1 MESNKEIFL
10 VFEKIKND
18 ILLTRKKIF
27 ENANSELLALYFEL
41 ENI

>member
-10 VFEKIKND
+10 VFEQIKKD

-27 ENANSELLALYFEL
+27 ENANSEMYFNE
-41 ENI
+41 

>member
-10 VFEKIKND
+10 VFEQIKKD

-27 ENANSELLALYFEL
+27 ENG
-41 ENI
+41 